1 LTIKNKKLN
10 LRVKEIDVLILLHD
24 NINSVVTREE
34 ITIIV
39 WNDDLLQ
46 VSNLLDSAISNI
58 RKVLENF
65 PNMKIRTIYAIG
77 YK

>member
-1 LTIKNKKLN
+1 
-10 LRVKEIDVLILLHD
+10 LRVKEIDVLILLHY

-34 ITIIV
+34 ITNIV

>member
-1 LTIKNKKLN
+1 M
-10 LRVKEIDVLILLHD
+10 RVKEIDVLILLHD

-34 ITIIV
+34 ITNIV

-77 YK
+77 YKLEIKELR

>member
-1 LTIKNKKLN
+1 M
-10 LRVKEIDVLILLHD
+10 RVKEIDVLILLHD

>member
-1 LTIKNKKLN
+1 M
-10 LRVKEIDVLILLHD
+10 RVKEIDVLILLHY

>member
-1 LTIKNKKLN
+1 M
-10 LRVKEIDVLILLHD
+10 RVKEIDVLILLHD

-34 ITIIV
+34 ITNIV